1 MSKLSVDNI
10 TKIDYNLVYKLQ
22 RRKYMKDVFETLMT
36 ANITEISKYIK
47 IIFGN
52 VLTIFS
58 LFSYAQEFSKLCR
71 ERKFM
76 KIGGEIIV
84 LAIVLTA
91 FQNTIY
97 QIFTLIGIAL
107 FFFVRELQERKK
119 QGITARKN
127 ISQKSKLQSND
138 MINDSTEGDYN
149 PKVLQ
154 FSISTFDKVKQ
165 CLAEKRPKEAI
176 RCLNECRGKKTTQ
189 ARFTIYYADALIM
202 LNNYAGALAKLNSM
216 SNKQLRKKRIY
227 KKVMIKKAV
236 CYYEMNRYVEEL
248 DCYDKV
254 IASNYKPEKYYFYRG
269 KVKIKLLELY
279 SYVES
284 VENTILHIYGSKQKF
299 ILSAIK
305 DLDKALKFKA
315 EILSYKGSAFFYLQ
329 DYQKSLD
336 FLYASNNLKRN
347 YINNYVYFGLY
358 YFENHNMDTAETYL
372 EKAVSYH
379 AKRHVPYLYLAKIF
393 YVKGMYDKAI
403 SYAARSLA
411 IQPAIAECHGLQG
424 DCYLEKNLY
433 VEAIACYTRAI
444 ERKPKENYFSSRALC
459 YYNKGEPE
467 YRNAYN
473 DILSALKIKDTE
485 FYRFNAL
492 IYKSKI
498 DDNEGQRKG
507 LEEVKSLVQPYVE
520 KPSYYFKIGLIFKSY
535 GYDSQAEKYYRLAIE
550 YDKKDHTAYYNLAI
564 ILRETGRVK
573 EATECLMK
581 AIEIDPMKMKY
592 LTLMEKC
599 YRDLGD
605 INNEF
610 ILQNEINNLKLKYLR
625 INKQNGDAVYQTGK
639 HDEAE
644 KYYKQA
650 LKYMANEHATLNNL
664 ACVFYC
670 QERYEEAVKTLEK
683 AIKQKED
690 YGLAYFNLGN
700 CYLRMNNTKRNVELA
715 KEKYCKAEQLCPQF
729 KPVKKMLASM
739 DPSSIRMVIDT
750 EK

>member
-1 MSKLSVDNI
+1 
-10 TKIDYNLVYKLQ
+10 
-22 RRKYMKDVFETLMT
+22 MKDVFETLMT

-58 LFSYAQEFSKLCR
+58 LFSYAQEFLKLCR

-84 LAIVLTA
+84 LTIVLTA

-97 QIFTLIGIAL
+97 QSCALIGIAL
-107 FFFVRELQERKK
+107 FLFIREFQKREK

-127 ISQKSKLQSND
+127 ISQKSNLQSND
-138 MINDSTEGDYN
+138 MLNDSTAGDYN

-248 DCYDKV
+248 ACYDKV
-254 IASNYKPEKYYFYRG
+254 IASNYKPGKYYFYRG

-279 SYVES
+279 SYVEFA
-284 VENTILHIYGSKQKF
+284 ENTILHIYGSKQEF

-305 DLDKALKFKA
+305 DLDKALIYGDKFKA
-315 EILSYKGSAFFYLQ
+315 KILSYKGSAFFYLQ

-336 FLYASNNLKRN
+336 FLYESNNLKRN
-347 YINNYVYFGLY
+347 YVNNYVYFGLY
-358 YFENHNMDTAETYL
+358 YFENHNMDTAKTYL

-393 YVKGMYDKAI
+393 YVEGMYDKAI

-411 IQPAIAECHGLQG
+411 IQPAIAECHGIQG
-424 DCYLEKNLY
+424 DCYLKKNLY

-444 ERKPKENYFSSRALC
+444 ERKPKENYFSSRSVC

-467 YRNAYN
+467 YRKAY
-473 DILSALKIKDTE
+473 DDTLSALKLKDTE
-485 FYRFNAL
+485 FYRLRAL
-492 IYKSKI
+492 VYKSKI
-498 DDNEGQRKG
+498 DDNEGRRKG

-520 KPSYYFKIGLIFKSY
+520 KPSNYFQIGSIFESY
-535 GYDSQAEKYYRLAIE
+535 GYNSQAEKYYRLALE
-550 YDKKDHTAYYNLAI
+550 YNKENDTAYFNLAI

-581 AIEIDPMKMKY
+581 AIEIDPMKIKY
-592 LTLMEKC
+592 LTLMGNC

-605 INNEF
+605 ISNEI

-625 INKQNGDAVYQTGK
+625 INKRNGDVVYQIGK
-639 HDEAE
+639 HDEAG
-644 KYYKQA
+644 KYYRLA
-650 LKYMANEHATLNNL
+650 LEYMENEPVTLNNL
-664 ACVFYC
+664 ACVLYC
-670 QERYEEAVKTLEK
+670 QERYEEVVKTLEK

-750 EK
+750 EE

>member
-1 MSKLSVDNI
+1 
-10 TKIDYNLVYKLQ
+10 
-22 RRKYMKDVFETLMT
+22 MKDVFETLMT

-58 LFSYAQEFSKLCR
+58 LFSYAQEFLKLCR
-71 ERKFM
+71 ERKIM

-84 LAIVLTA
+84 LTIVLTA

-97 QIFTLIGIAL
+97 QSCALIGIAL
-107 FFFVRELQERKK
+107 FLFIREFQKREK
-119 QGITARKN
+119 QGKTARTN
-127 ISQKSKLQSND
+127 ISQKSNLQSND
-138 MINDSTEGDYN
+138 MLNDSTAGDYN

-176 RCLNECRGKKTTQ
+176 RCLNEYRGKKTTQ

-202 LNNYAGALAKLNSM
+202 LNNYAGVLAKLNSM
-216 SNKQLRKKRIY
+216 SDKQLRKKRIY
-227 KKVMIKKAV
+227 KKVMLKKAV
-236 CYYEMNRYVEEL
+236 CYHEMNRYAEEL

-254 IASNYKPEKYYFYRG
+254 IASNYKPEKYYFYRA

-284 VENTILHIYGSKQKF
+284 VENTILHIYGSKQEF

-305 DLDKALKFKA
+305 DLDMALRYGDEFKT

-329 DYQKSLD
+329 DYQKSLE
-336 FLYASNNLKRN
+336 FLYESDGLRKK

-358 YFENHNMDTAETYL
+358 YFENHNLDTAETYL

-393 YVKGMYDKAI
+393 YDKEMYDKAI
-403 SYAARSLA
+403 AYAARSLA

-424 DCYLEKNLY
+424 DCYLKKNLN

-459 YYNKGEPE
+459 YYNKTEPE
-467 YRNAYN
+467 YRKAY
-473 DILSALKIKDTE
+473 DDTLSALKLKDTE
-485 FYRFNAL
+485 SCRFDAL
-492 IYKSKI
+492 IYKAAM
-498 DDNEGQRKG
+498 DNDEGRRKG

-520 KPSYYFKIGLIFKSY
+520 KPSNYTDVGLIFENY
-535 GYDSQAEKYYRLAIE
+535 GYYDEAEKYYRLALKYNE
-550 YDKKDHTAYYNLAI
+550 KNDSTYYNLAI
-564 ILRETGRVK
+564 ILRETDRVK
-573 EATECLMK
+573 EAVECLMK
-581 AIEIDPMKMKY
+581 AIEIAPMKIKY
-592 LTLMEKC
+592 LTLMENC
-599 YRDLGD
+599 YQDLGD
-605 INNEF
+605 ISNGI
-610 ILQNEINNLKLKYLR
+610 ILQNKINNLKLRYLSV
-625 INKQNGDAVYQTGK
+625 NKQNGDVVYQIGK

-644 KYYKQA
+644 KYYRLA
-650 LKYMANEHATLNNL
+650 LKYMENEPTTLNNF
-664 ACVFYC
+664 ACVLYC

-690 YGLAYFNLGN
+690 YCLAYFNLGN
-700 CYLRMNNTKRNVELA
+700 CYLRMNDTKRNVELA
-715 KEKYCKAEQLCPQF
+715 KEKYCKAEQLSPQF

-739 DPSSIRMVIDT
+739 NPSSIHMVIDT
-750 EK
+750 EEML

>member
-1 MSKLSVDNI
+1 
-10 TKIDYNLVYKLQ
+10 
-22 RRKYMKDVFETLMT
+22 MKDVFETLMT
-36 ANITEISKYIK
+36 ANITETSKYIK
-47 IIFGN
+47 IIFDN

-58 LFSYAQEFSKLCR
+58 LSSYAQEFLKLCK
-71 ERKFM
+71 ERNFM

-84 LAIVLTA
+84 LVIVLTV

-97 QIFTLIGIAL
+97 QNFVLIGIAL
-107 FFFVRELQERKK
+107 FLFIRTFQERKK

-127 ISQKSKLQSND
+127 ISQKSNLQSND
-138 MINDSTEGDYN
+138 MINDSTEADYN
-149 PKVLQ
+149 PRVLQ
-154 FSISTFDKVKQ
+154 FSISTFDNVKQ
-165 CLAEKRPKEAI
+165 CLAEKHPKEAI
-176 RCLNECRGKKTTQ
+176 RYLNECKGKKTTQ

-216 SNKQLRKKRIY
+216 SEKQLRKKRIY
-227 KKVMIKKAV
+227 KNVMIKKAV
-236 CYYEMNRYVEEL
+236 CYYEMNRYAEEL

-269 KVKIKLLELY
+269 KVKIKLFELY
-279 SYVES
+279 SYVKS
-284 VENTILHIYGSKQKF
+284 AENTILHIYGSKQEF

-305 DLDKALKFKA
+305 DLDKALRYGDKFKA

-336 FLYASNNLKRN
+336 FLYESNKLKRN
-347 YINNYVYFGLY
+347 YVNNYVYFGLY

-393 YVKGMYDKAI
+393 YDKEMYDKAI

-411 IQPAIAECHGLQG
+411 IQPAIAECHGIQG
-424 DCYLEKNLY
+424 DCYLKKNLY

-459 YYNKGEPE
+459 YYNKREPE

-485 FYRFNAL
+485 LYRLNAL
-492 IYKSKI
+492 VYKSKI
-498 DDNEGQRKG
+498 DDNEGRRKG

-520 KPSYYFKIGLIFKSY
+520 KPSNYFKIGLLFESY
-535 GYDSQAEKYYRLAIE
+535 GYVSEAEKYNLLAIE
-550 YDKKDHTAYYNLAI
+550 HNKKNDSAYYNLAI
-564 ILRETGRVK
+564 ILRETGRVE
-573 EATECLMK
+573 EAVECLMK
-581 AIEIDPMKMKY
+581 AIEIDPMKIKY
-592 LTLMEKC
+592 LILMENC

-605 INNEF
+605 ISNGI

-625 INKQNGDAVYQTGK
+625 INKRNGDVVYQIGK

-644 KYYKQA
+644 KYYRLA
-650 LKYMANEHATLNNL
+650 LKYMENEPVTLNNL
-664 ACVFYC
+664 ACVLYC

-715 KEKYCKAEQLCPQF
+715 KDKYCKAEQISPQF

-739 DPSSIRMVIDT
+739 NPSSIRMVIDT
-750 EK
+750 EE